1 MNIKIQ
7 NLNETVS
14 TFSQGENIYCSDF
27 ANDRKCHVDRPY
39 FRYQFEFSNKVFEH
53 ELQELQGW
61 FLFAMKFVQRTL
73 FS

>member
-1 MNIKIQ
+1 MKPFQ
-7 NLNETVS
+7 HFHKGKTY
-14 TFSQGENIYCSDF
+14 TYCSDF
-27 ANDRKCHVDRPY
+27 TNDRKCHVDRPY